1 MDQQQTFK
9 SKSTKS
15 KARYLR
21 ISLKLQ
27 IISTGIMEFHQFTEP
42 TIFIDIPLKN
52 ILAVH
57 FVNSQLF
64 VERKFAPLTTKC
76 SLLAGDTN

>member
-1 MDQQQTFK
+1 
-9 SKSTKS
+9 
-15 KARYLR
+15 
-21 ISLKLQ
+21 
-27 IISTGIMEFHQFTEP
+27 MEFHHFTEP
-42 TIFIDIPLKN
+42 TIFIDIPLKS